1 MKRNI
6 IILLILLFASPAH
19 AQELWD
25 DAEIDT
31 LPVFRS
37 LNAAMQNPDSVFRLD
52 LSKQK
57 LKEIPPQVFELTQ
70 LRELNVSRNHLTEL
84 PEQIYKLNNLQRLY
98 ANNNKL
104 TALPQRIGTLKNL
117 QTLTLDRNRI
127 EVLPPEMGMLHNLE
141 VLSLWD
147 NELSEIPD
155 EIKSLSSVL
164 KKLELRGILFNEEQQ
179 KRIHDLLPY
188 TTIYFSPACNCKQ

>member
-1 MKRNI
+1 MLINWLQLNFYRKIYVKRVMKRNI
-6 IILLILLFASPAH
+6 IILLIFAICPLLMLR
-19 AQELWD
+19 ELWD

-57 LKEIPPQVFELTQ
+57 LKEIPPQVLSLHSCGSF
-70 LRELNVSRNHLTEL
+70 NVSRNHLTEL

-104 TALPQRIGTLKNL
+104 TALR
-117 QTLTLDRNRI
+117 
-127 EVLPPEMGMLHNLE
+127 
-141 VLSLWD
+141 
-147 NELSEIPD
+147 
-155 EIKSLSSVL
+155 
-164 KKLELRGILFNEEQQ
+164 
-179 KRIHDLLPY
+179 
-188 TTIYFSPACNCKQ
+188 

>member
-70 LRELNVSRNHLTEL
+70 LRELNVSRNQLTE
-84 PEQIYKLNNLQRLY
+84 
-98 ANNNKL
+98 
-104 TALPQRIGTLKNL
+104 
-117 QTLTLDRNRI
+117 
-127 EVLPPEMGMLHNLE
+127 
-141 VLSLWD
+141 
-147 NELSEIPD
+147 
-155 EIKSLSSVL
+155 
-164 KKLELRGILFNEEQQ
+164 
-179 KRIHDLLPY
+179 
-188 TTIYFSPACNCKQ
+188 